1 MPLNLL
7 HTHPDD
13 DMPSISALFED
24 YSEGAQLLRD
34 AVRSTT
40 GSDLD
45 ARPIEGKWSVREV
58 VCHLADSE
66 IIYADRMK
74 RVIAEDNPTFFEADP
89 NLFRPTLCCQQ
100 RPLDTELDVIDAVRA
115 HMLPILRSLDA
126 SHFQQTGQH
135 SLDGSV
141 TLQSLLQRIAD
152 HIPHHIAFIEEKV
165 TAMLL

>member
-1 MPLNLL
+1 MRPDLP
-7 HTHPDD
+7 HTQPNDA
-13 DMPSISALFED
+13 MPSIPVLFED
-24 YSEGAQLLRD
+24 YSGGAQLLRD
-34 AVRSTT
+34 AVQSTA

-89 NLFRPTLCCQQ
+89 NLFQPALCCQQ
-100 RPLDTELDVIDAVRA
+100 RPLDTELEVIDAVRA
-115 HMLPILRSLDA
+115 HMLPILRSLDT
-126 SHFQQTGQH
+126 SHFQRTGQH
-135 SLDGSV
+135 SLDGSM
-141 TLQSLLQRIAD
+141 TLQMLLQRITD
-152 HIPHHIAFIEEKV
+152 HIPHHIAFIEEKF